1 MQKPCRV
8 VTHTH
13 AMHHKNIFVFCFH
26 FHSDV
31 KVYFY
36 NLSAKYF
43 LMLAHQFLEFPYFII
58 FSLLSSTFLI
68 ALQQT
73 HLCGKIKVLNNYYDL
88 YTQH

>member
-1 MQKPCRV
+1 MQCIIK
-8 VTHTH
+8 
-13 AMHHKNIFVFCFH
+13 IFLFFA
-26 FHSDV
+26 FIFRSKA

-58 FSLLSSTFLI
+58 FSLFSSTFLI

-73 HLCGKIKVLNNYYDL
+73 LLCEKIKVLNNYSNV
-88 YTQH
+88 YTQHKKNFTVLFLI